1 VIRRNRFQASQL
13 LSALIRPLDLQLLL
27 ILSALLV
34 YSIIVIES
42 AAPTSDLVTK
52 QFIYIALSLLGMWVV
67 ACIPTRTLLSL
78 APLAYIAGIA
88 LLVAVSMFGTVS
100 KGAQRWL
107 DIGTFFRFQP
117 SEIMKIAMP
126 LALAWFF
133 QKREHATSWWEFMLA
148 VPLLAG
154 PVYLIA
160 KQPDLGT
167 AILVCSSGLFVIFFA
182 GLSWKLI
189 LPAVM
194 VGVVAIATI
203 GVYDKDL
210 CKEDVQWPGLKT
222 YQKERICTLRD
233 PERDKLGKGFH
244 TIQST
249 IAIGSGGFTG
259 KGWKQGTQTH
269 LAFLPE
275 RHTDFAF
282 AVLSEEFGLVGVLVL
297 LGLYMALLARGFIIA
312 ANAPTL
318 GAKLLASSMT
328 MVFFTYLFVNIGMVS
343 GILPVVG
350 VPLPFISYGGTAIV
364 TLCLGIG
371 ILMGIRRDRPER

>member
-1 VIRRNRFQASQL
+1 VIRRNRFQVLQL
-13 LSALIRPLDLQLLL
+13 LSALVRPLDQQLLL
-27 ILSALLV
+27 ILAALLI
-34 YSIIVIES
+34 YATIIIES
-42 AAPTSDLVTK
+42 AAPDLLNK
-52 QFIYIALSLLGMWVV
+52 QLLYISLSLLGMWIV
-67 ACIPTRTLLSL
+67 AFIPTRRLLSL
-78 APLAYIAGIA
+78 APLIYIVGIA
-88 LLVAVSMFGTVS
+88 LLVAVHLFGTVS

-107 DIGTFFRFQP
+107 EIGSFFRFQP

-126 LALAWFF
+126 LILAWFF
-133 QKREHATSWWEFMLA
+133 QKREHSIAWGEFLLA
-148 VPLLAG
+148 ALLLAG

-167 AILVCSSGLFVIFFA
+167 AILVCSSGFFVIFFA

-189 LPAVM
+189 VP
-194 VGVVAIATI
+194 VALAAGFAIVSI
-203 GVYDKDL
+203 GAFGDQL
-210 CKEDVQWPGLKT
+210 CQPEVKWPGLKT
-222 YQKERICTLRD
+222 YQKERICTLLD

-249 IAIGSGGFTG
+249 IAIGSGGFAG

-275 RHTDFAF
+275 RHTDFVF

-312 ANAPTL
+312 ANAPSL
-318 GAKLLASSMT
+318 GAKLLASSTT

-343 GILPVVG
+343 GMLPVVG

-371 ILMGIRRDRPER
+371 ILMGIRRDRQER

>member
-1 VIRRNRFQASQL
+1 MVRRRRFHVVQL
-13 LSALIRPLDLQLLL
+13 FSALVRPLDPPLLL

-34 YSIIVIES
+34 YACIIIAS
-42 AAPTSDLVTK
+42 AAPELFTK
-52 QFIYIALSLLGMWVV
+52 QLMFISLSLLGMWVV
-67 ACIPTRTLLSL
+67 ASIPTRRLLSL
-78 APLAYIAGIA
+78 APLFYIVGIA
-88 LLVAVSMFGTVS
+88 LLVAVHLFGSVS

-107 DIGTFFRFQP
+107 EVGSFIRIQP

-126 LALAWFF
+126 LILVWFF
-133 QKREHATSWWEFMLA
+133 QKREHSISWFAFLIA
-148 VPLLAG
+148 AFLLLG

-167 AILVCSSGLFVIFFA
+167 AILVCASGLFVIFFA
-182 GLSWKLI
+182 GLPWKLI
-189 LPAVM
+189 VPVALVGMAV
-194 VGVVAIATI
+194 II
-203 GVYDKDL
+203 GITAFGEDWCQPDL
-210 CKEDVQWPGLKT
+210 QWPGLKT
-222 YQKERICTLRD
+222 YQKERVCTLLDPDRD
-233 PERDKLGKGFH
+233 PLGKGFH

-249 IAIGSGGFTG
+249 IAIGSGGFAG

-275 RHTDFAF
+275 RHTDFVF
-282 AVLSEEFGLVGVLVL
+282 AVLSEEFGLLGVLVL
-297 LGLYMALLARGFIIA
+297 LGLYMMLLARGFVIA
-312 ANAPTL
+312 ASAPSL
-318 GAKLLASSMT
+318 GAKLLASSTT

-371 ILMGIRRDRPER
+371 ILMGISRNRVER

>member
-1 VIRRNRFQASQL
+1 MTYRRRFHVQKL
-13 LSALIRPLDLQLLL
+13 FSALIRPLDPPLLL

-34 YSIIVIES
+34 YSVIIIES
-42 AAPTSDLVTK
+42 AAPKLLVNHLGS
-52 QFIYIALSLLGMWVV
+52 ISLALFGMWAIAV
-67 ACIPTRTLLSL
+67 IPTRRLLSL
-78 APLAYIAGIA
+78 APMFYIIGIA
-88 LLVAVSMFGTVS
+88 LLVAVNLFGTSS

-107 DIGTFFRFQP
+107 DIGPVLRIQP

-133 QKREHATSWWEFMLA
+133 QKREHSISWGEFLVSA
-148 VPLLAG
+148 VLLFG

-167 AILVCSSGLFVIFFA
+167 AILVCSSGFFVIFFA
-182 GLSWKLI
+182 GLPWRLI
-189 LPAVM
+189 MPVVLLGVAVI
-194 VGVVAIATI
+194 VAI
-203 GVYDKDL
+203 GVAGEEL
-210 CKEDVQWPGLKT
+210 CQREKWPGLKP
-222 YQKERICTLRD
+222 YQKDRICTLLDPSRD
-233 PERDKLGKGFH
+233 PLGKGFH

-249 IAIGSGGFTG
+249 IAIGSGGFVG

-275 RHTDFAF
+275 RHTDFVF
-282 AVLSEEFGLVGVLVL
+282 AVLAEEFGLIGVLVL
-297 LGLYMALLARGFIIA
+297 LGLYMALLARGFIITA
-312 ANAPTL
+312 SAMTL
-318 GAKLLASSMT
+318 GAKLLAGSTT
-328 MVFFTYLFVNIGMVS
+328 MAFFTYLFVNIGMVS

-371 ILMGIRRDRPER
+371 ILMGVCRNKQER

>member
-1 VIRRNRFQASQL
+1 VTRRHRLQTSQL
-13 LSALIRPLDLQLLL
+13 LSALVRPLDPQLLL
-27 ILSALLV
+27 ILGALLI

-42 AAPTSDLVTK
+42 AAPDLLEK
-52 QFIYIALSLLGMWVV
+52 QIIYITLSLFGMWII
-67 ACIPTRTLLSL
+67 AFIPTRRLLSL
-78 APLAYIAGIA
+78 APLAYVVGIA
-88 LLVAVSMFGTVS
+88 LLVAVSMFGTIS

-107 DIGTFFRFQP
+107 EIGTLFRFQP

-126 LALAWFF
+126 LTLAWFF
-133 QKREHATSWWEFMLA
+133 QKREHSISWWEFLLA
-148 VPLLAG
+148 LPLLLG

-160 KQPDLGT
+160 RQPDLGT

-182 GLSWKLI
+182 GLSWRLI
-189 LPAVM
+189 LPVILI
-194 VGVVAIATI
+194 GVIAIVTI

-210 CKEDVQWPGLKT
+210 CKEDVNWPGLKT

-233 PERDKLGKGFH
+233 PERDPLGKGFH

-269 LAFLPE
+269 LNFLPE
-275 RHTDFAF
+275 RHTDFVF
-282 AVLSEEFGLVGVLVL
+282 GVLSEEFGLIGVLVL

-312 ANAPTL
+312 ANAQTL

-343 GILPVVG
+343 GMLPVVG

-371 ILMGIRRDRPER
+371 ILMGVCRDRQKR